1 MSQRGRGCFEIRPPT
16 SAFYRTSTSEIGD
29 EIIRTTDIVDISESS
44 ERQAASTATQS
55 FSFLYTRE
63 SDKIGSKVR
72 NDAIDNNP
80 HFSAVACQR
89 RQNRARNM
97 IDENETCETIKIP
110 ELTTEQVLATYK
122 QGSKVEDPRFT
133 TSANDYGE

>member
-1 MSQRGRGCFEIRPPT
+1 MSQRGRGCLDIRPPT
-16 SAFYRTSTSEIGD
+16 SAFYRTSTSDIGD
-29 EIIRTTDIVDISESS
+29 ELMRTTEVVNIPVST
-44 ERQAASTATQS
+44 EREAASTTTQS

-72 NDAIDNNP
+72 NDAIHKNP

-89 RQNRARNM
+89 RQNRARNLNNE
-97 IDENETCETIKIP
+97 DETSETLNSS
-110 ELTTEQVLATYK
+110 ELSTEQVLALYK

-133 TSANDYGE
+133 TSANEYGE